1 MVKYDVT
8 LSDPL
13 LEPFKPV
20 IRRRQEKSL
29 LKELE
34 FTGRER
40 RLSDV
45 FNNHLYFG
53 LHETAEGWVFREWA
67 PNATAI
73 YLVGESSDWQRRED
87 FRLRLLGNGVWE
99 LKLPKER
106 MWHGMLYK
114 LWVVWTGGGGER
126 IPAYARRVVQD
137 DETKV
142 FTVQAWQPERPY
154 EWKYPKVVIRC
165 RVFMPSVRVSGR
177 RRI

>member
-114 LWVVWTGGGGER
+114 LWMA
-126 IPAYARRVVQD
+126 P
-137 DETKV
+137 
-142 FTVQAWQPERPY
+142 
-154 EWKYPKVVIRC
+154 
-165 RVFMPSVRVSGR
+165 
-177 RRI
+177 

>member
-73 YLVGESSDWQRRED
+73 YLVERLAKARGFPVEVVGQWGVGIEIAEGEDVAWD
-87 FRLRLLGNGVWE
+87 
-99 LKLPKER
+99 
-106 MWHGMLYK
+106 
-114 LWVVWTGGGGER
+114 VV
-126 IPAYARRVVQD
+126 
-137 DETKV
+137 
-142 FTVQAWQPERPY
+142 
-154 EWKYPKVVIRC
+154 
-165 RVFMPSVRVSGR
+165 
-177 RRI
+177 